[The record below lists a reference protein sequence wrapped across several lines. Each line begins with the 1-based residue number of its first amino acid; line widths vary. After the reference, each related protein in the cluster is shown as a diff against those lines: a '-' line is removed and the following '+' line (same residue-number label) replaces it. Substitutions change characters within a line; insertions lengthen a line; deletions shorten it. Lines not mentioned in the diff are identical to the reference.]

1 MKSLE
6 QFQDTYDTI
15 VGASN
20 RALTAADLQLMVRW
34 GRLIHTVRL
43 PLLFTKLRDE
53 LFVLAGSSYICTVN
67 PAALR
72 PTPVA
77 AQRTATAL
85 PAGPAAAATAPVLAG
100 APDAANIG
108 SAPPGG
114 RVRAPTGPSS
124 RDTAS
129 PPPQTAPTTEAVTL
143 AWYRELL
150 ATFVRDYVAYLNSI
164 ELSLVFTDTAELGS
178 TFVISETVFVPTP
191 RVFLMHVRNGRDE
204 RRQTDLTRHSHL
216 DWTNVHFVRVFQK
229 FDIGFLLVELSL
241 ENMFVCV
248 NMYTLRSRRVLAATA
263 AAVATTSDG
272 GATQQLGASTE
283 VQKKYQVGDPGWI
296 GRHASAR

>member
-150 ATFVRDYVAYLNSI
+150 ATFV
-164 ELSLVFTDTAELGS
+164 
-178 TFVISETVFVPTP
+178 ISETVFVPTP

>member
-1 MKSLE
+1 VKSLE

-150 ATFVRDYVAYLNSI
+150 ATFV
-164 ELSLVFTDTAELGS
+164 
-178 TFVISETVFVPTP
+178 ISETVFVPTP